1 MNLLL
6 EIGVEEIPDW
16 MLAGAKEYLGGAGG
30 GLLKAHQ
37 LGDASIRTDS
47 TPRRLVVR
55 AEGVIRQQPDSEERV
70 WGPAKSAPQA
80 AVAGFAKKQGVG
92 SDQLEILSDGKAE
105 KYSYVRKVKGRAASA
120 ILAEAL
126 PELILKTPF
135 PKSMYWV
142 ASNEPGKGP
151 VRFIRPI
158 RWIVALLDNQVIPFE
173 IAGVPAGN
181 QSSGHRKLGAAR
193 FPVSYENYEEKL
205 RENFVILSFDE
216 RRKRIR
222 AVPTKYMCDNELLD
236 TLVNLTEWPTPIT
249 GSFDPEFL
257 DLPKEVL
264 IMVMRHHQKYLSVE
278 TPDGNLAPTFVA
290 VTNTDGD
297 PDGLIRHG
305 NERVLRARFNDARF
319 FWQADQKR
327 KLTDRVQDL
336 ANVTFQAKLG
346 SYLEKTDRVEELVLT
361 LLLYAA
367 NPGKPLTETDIRN
380 AKVRYTF
387 GADNAELYAVRA
399 ARLAK
404 TDLTTEL
411 VKEFTE
417 LQGVIGGLY
426 ARAQGEP
433 EEVAVA
439 IYDHYKPVSM
449 EDSIPRTPAGQLL
462 SIADKLDTLRG
473 CFRVGLIPS
482 GSKDPFALRRAAQGI
497 VKILVEGKL
506 RLPIQ
511 TLCEGSLPLEEFLA
525 ERVRYYFREIRGFQY
540 DEVSAVLVSG
550 WDDLLDVEERLE
562 AVRAVRPTEDF
573 EPLAAS
579 FKRIRNILKQAQ
591 FEGLGDA
598 LDASLLESG
607 PESALYEKF
616 MSTREACRVLA
627 DYRARLE
634 QIASL
639 RPHVDLFFDKIL
651 VNAPQPDVRRNRLTL
666 LHTMLAEFSTI
677 ADFSEIVTNS
687 PDHKGNQ

>member
-6 EIGVEEIPDW
+6 EIGAEEIPDW
-16 MLAGAKEYLGGAGG
+16 MLASALEYLGTAVAD
-30 GLLKAHQ
+30 LLKTHQ
-37 LGDASIRTDS
+37 LGDASVRTDA
-47 TPRRLVVR
+47 TPRRLAVR
-55 AEGVIRQQPDSEERV
+55 AEGVIARQPDSEERV
-70 WGPAKSAPQA
+70 WGPGKSAPPA
-80 AVAGFAKKQGVG
+80 AVAGFARKQGLEP
-92 SDQLEILSDGKAE
+92 DQLEILSDGKAE
-105 KYSYVRKVKGRAASA
+105 KYSFVRKIAGRPASV

-126 PELILKTPF
+126 PELVIKTPF
-135 PKSMYWV
+135 PKSMYWT
-142 ASNEPGKGP
+142 GKGG

-158 RWIVALLDNQVIPFE
+158 RWIVALLDNQVIPLE
-173 IAGVPAGN
+173 IAGIHAGN
-181 QSSGHRKLGAAR
+181 ESSGHRKLGAAR
-193 FPVSYENYEEKL
+193 FSVTYENYEQTL
-205 RENFVILSFDE
+205 RENFVILSADE

-222 AVPTKYMCDNELLD
+222 AVPTKYKCDNDLLN

-249 GSFDPEFL
+249 GTFDPEFL
-257 DLPKEVL
+257 VLPKEVL
-264 IMVMRHHQKYLSVE
+264 TMVMRHHQKYFSVE
-278 TPDGNLAPTFVA
+278 TPDGNLAPQFVA

-297 PDGLIRHG
+297 PGGLIRHG

-319 FWQADQKR
+319 FWETDQKK
-327 KLTDRVQDL
+327 KLADRVQDL

-346 SYLEKTDRVEELVLT
+346 SYLAKTERVEELVLN
-361 LLLYAA
+361 LMLYAA
-367 NPGKPLTETDIRN
+367 NCGKSLTEVDIRN

-387 GADNAELYAVRA
+387 GPDKPEFHVVRA
-399 ARLAK
+399 ARLSKA
-404 TDLTTEL
+404 DLTTEL
-411 VKEFTE
+411 VKEFTD

-433 EEVAVA
+433 EDVAAA

-449 EDSIPRTPAGQLL
+449 EDSIPATQAGQLL

-511 TLCEGSLPLEEFLA
+511 SLCEGSMQLEEFLA
-525 ERVRYYFREIRGFQY
+525 ERIRHYFREIRGFKY
-540 DEVSAVLVSG
+540 DEVNSVLSSG
-550 WDDLLDVEERLE
+550 WDDLLDLEERLE

-591 FEGLGDA
+591 FEGLGDS
-598 LDASLLESG
+598 LDESLLEAG
-607 PESALYEKF
+607 PETELYEKF
-616 MSTREACRVLA
+616 ASTRAACKILT
-627 DYRARLE
+627 DYRGKLE
-634 QIASL
+634 QIAAL
-639 RPHVDLFFDKIL
+639 RPYVDLFFDKIM
-651 VNAPQPDVRRNRLTL
+651 VNAPNPAVRQNRLTL
-666 LHTMLAEFSTI
+666 LHIMLAEFSTI

-687 PDHKGNQ
+687 PDKELIK

>member
-1 MNLLL
+1 
-6 EIGVEEIPDW
+6 
-16 MLAGAKEYLGGAGG
+16 
-30 GLLKAHQ
+30 
-37 LGDASIRTDS
+37 
-47 TPRRLVVR
+47 
-55 AEGVIRQQPDSEERV
+55 
-70 WGPAKSAPQA
+70 
-80 AVAGFAKKQGVG
+80 
-92 SDQLEILSDGKAE
+92 
-105 KYSYVRKVKGRAASA
+105 
-120 ILAEAL
+120 
-126 PELILKTPF
+126 
-135 PKSMYWV
+135 
-142 ASNEPGKGP
+142 
-151 VRFIRPI
+151 
-158 RWIVALLDNQVIPFE
+158 
-173 IAGVPAGN
+173 
-181 QSSGHRKLGAAR
+181 
-193 FPVSYENYEEKL
+193 
-205 RENFVILSFDE
+205 
-216 RRKRIR
+216 
-222 AVPTKYMCDNELLD
+222 
-236 TLVNLTEWPTPIT
+236 
-249 GSFDPEFL
+249 
-257 DLPKEVL
+257 
-264 IMVMRHHQKYLSVE
+264 
-278 TPDGNLAPTFVA
+278 
-290 VTNTDGD
+290 
-297 PDGLIRHG
+297 
-305 NERVLRARFNDARF
+305 
-319 FWQADQKR
+319 
-327 KLTDRVQDL
+327 
-336 ANVTFQAKLG
+336 
-346 SYLEKTDRVEELVLT
+346 
-361 LLLYAA
+361 LLYAA

-439 IYDHYKPVSM
+439 IYDHYKPASM
-449 EDSIPRTPAGQLL
+449 EESIPRTQAGQLL

-511 TLCEGSLPLEEFLA
+511 TLCEGTLPLEEFLA

-598 LDASLLESG
+598 LDASLVESG

-666 LHTMLAEFSTI
+666 LHSMLAEFSTI